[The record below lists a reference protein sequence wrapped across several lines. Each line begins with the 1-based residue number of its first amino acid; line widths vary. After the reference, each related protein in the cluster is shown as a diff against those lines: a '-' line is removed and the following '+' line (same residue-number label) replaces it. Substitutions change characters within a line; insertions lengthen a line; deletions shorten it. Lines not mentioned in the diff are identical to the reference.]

1 MATIDTE
8 FSEFLVRT
16 ASAILRL
23 TVKRCYSKRPVSADK
38 ISELTAKAIVASTD
52 MPSDLARIK
61 GAKILFRKAIRKM
74 CDSYTPDRN
83 GATCVIDFHTE
94 CHRVADKLLA
104 HAMRELRRLGAELP
118 PLSFRTRS

>member
-52 MPSDLARIK
+52 MPSDPARIK

-104 HAMRELRRLGAELP
+104 HAMRELRR
-118 PLSFRTRS
+118 S